1 MSGLLLFSSLLSF
14 VNCGCLFQRLGED
27 GRGKV
32 RLGYIERNFLR
43 LGNIAKAWAKLSE
56 VWFGLTRMLQK
67 DNIQGPI
74 VSFLVV
80 AAS

>member
-32 RLGYIERNFLR
+32 QLSYIERDFKR
-43 LGNIAKAWAKLSE
+43 LK
-56 VWFGLTRMLQK
+56 MLQK
-67 DNIQGPI
+67 FGR
-74 VSFLVV
+74 S
-80 AAS
+80 